1 MSGVEVCQ
9 EIKYMSFACLF
20 VSFDCDFEGY
30 AHQDTDCFPSSF
42 EWEALSHLLWFLF
55 LPGTVTDLYVA
66 PSPSAVSEVL
76 KSPNIHDLQ
85 VYGVILTV
93 VLCLIVFGGV
103 KIINRV
109 SPAFLVPA
117 VLSVFF
123 IYIGIF
129 ASPRKNDPVGVTGL
143 RLSTLRNNL
152 DPAYQRT
159 NNAGIPASDGSINWT
174 FEYVRLSYCSLYHF
188 AHVLQDFL
196 GK

>member
-1 MSGVEVCQ
+1 LLVCL
-9 EIKYMSFACLF
+9 KL

-30 AHQDTDCFPSSF
+30 AHQDTDCLPSSF
-42 EWEALSHLLWFLF
+42 KWEALSHLLWFLF

-129 ASPRKNDPVGVTGL
+129 ASPRKNDPGELLSVFPYSLAGRRVGGGGGVG
-143 RLSTLRNNL
+143 
-152 DPAYQRT
+152 
-159 NNAGIPASDGSINWT
+159 
-174 FEYVRLSYCSLYHF
+174 
-188 AHVLQDFL
+188 FL
-196 GK
+196 GFDLPPMSAHDT